1 MTNFYTKND
10 WDTVFC
16 WAVDSLCDDKEVLL
30 DLIGDDDAF
39 TRLYYESYHDCG
51 SGVSMAEC
59 VWHCGRHGLSESIV
73 NRQSASAFDLIERLI
88 NHFADGG
95 LDLLRL
101 GDSEYVF
108 KFYTDKL
115 VEAVYEDLC
124 EDNNKGLKALID
136 DDDDDNQ
143 DGWSVLCY
151 NPEDDHYGEPE
162 KEEKFENTD
171 LGKEKAKLRYDNLVD
186 SGLYGAIELVHYVDG
201 DGDHVSTWER
211 DGDEESSE
219 LYKVT
224 IYDGGDKYNH
234 VYFNN
239 LQEATSHYHVTSGW
253 HVSLTTGELDSP
265 IIMEKDEDED

>member
-30 DLIGDDDAF
+30 DLIGDENAF
-39 TRLYYESYHDCG
+39 TRLYYESYQDCG
-51 SGVSMAEC
+51 SGVDKSTD
-59 VWHCGRHGLSESIV
+59 VWHCGNYGKVMAMTSGRAGC
-73 NRQSASAFDLIERLI
+73 AFDLIERLI

-101 GDSEYVF
+101 GDSDYVF

-115 VEAVYEDLC
+115 VEAVYEDLT
-124 EDNNKGLKALID
+124 DNNNAGLKALID
-136 DDDDDNQ
+136 DSD
-143 DGWSVLCY
+143 
-151 NPEDDHYGEPE
+151 
-162 KEEKFENTD
+162 
-171 LGKEKAKLRYDNLVD
+171 
-186 SGLYGAIELVHYVDG
+186 
-201 DGDHVSTWER
+201 
-211 DGDEESSE
+211 DEESSE

-224 IYDGGDKYNH
+224 TYDGGDKYNH
-234 VYFNN
+234 IYFNN

>member
-16 WAVDSLCDDKEVLL
+16 WAVDSLCDDKTLLL
-30 DLIGDDDAF
+30 DIINCDDPF
-39 TRLYYESYHDCG
+39 YRLYYESYHDCG

-115 VEAVYEDLC
+115 VEAVYEDLT
-124 EDNNKGLKALID
+124 DNNNAGLKALID
-136 DDDDDNQ
+136 DSD
-143 DGWSVLCY
+143 
-151 NPEDDHYGEPE
+151 
-162 KEEKFENTD
+162 
-171 LGKEKAKLRYDNLVD
+171 
-186 SGLYGAIELVHYVDG
+186 
-201 DGDHVSTWER
+201 
-211 DGDEESSE
+211 DEESSE

-224 IYDGGDKYNH
+224 TYDGGDKYNH